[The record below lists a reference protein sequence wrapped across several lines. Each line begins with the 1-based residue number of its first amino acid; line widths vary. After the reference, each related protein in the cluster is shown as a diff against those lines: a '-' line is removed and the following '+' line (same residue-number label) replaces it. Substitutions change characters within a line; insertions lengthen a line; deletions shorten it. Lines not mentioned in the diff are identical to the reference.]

1 MKRYL
6 LFSRGRF
13 AFLLLMKLIY
23 AGAFVGFSLV
33 LQYNVN
39 LVTTEGTTVPEFLT
53 SIAFGTLYIAFVI
66 FFMMLK
72 DRLTVKYVNEA
83 VFRLRKDL
91 SDKLLSIRYSEFS
104 KNDSSLYLS
113 RIINDMKTVS
123 SGYFSSILA
132 LPDEV
137 FTFVFATAV
146 AFYINYAV
154 AIVML
159 ALTLLILI
167 VPLVFNKPLN
177 RANMEVSERLKLY
190 TQELKQTFLG
200 MDVVKN
206 FNAQDEV
213 GELLQETNRRLTK
226 KNTLLD
232 TLNAMSM
239 DAGVL
244 IVVLLQM
251 GSIAMSGFMYL
262 QGAILIGS
270 VIAVVQLSSNMY
282 GPLMNS
288 AGKIALITGV
298 KDLNKAVLEILEQED
313 EKECGAI
320 PETCG
325 ISVDNVHFSYSEG
338 QPILNGVSVRFE
350 EGKKY
355 LVVGKSGSGKSTLL
369 KLVGKMCVG
378 YDGCIS
384 MGGVDYEKIT
394 EKQLYERVSFAQQSS
409 FVFNRSVR
417 GNIDFKLTGDERA
430 LERAITESE
439 LQSFVEENGLD
450 NIIDEEVNRISGGE
464 KQRIGLARALFRDT
478 KVLLLD
484 EVTASLD
491 RDTAHHVE
499 ENILNLREKTVL
511 NVSHKIH
518 EDLIGGY
525 DKILVMEN
533 GKNVFFDSPYKFRES
548 DLFEKYVNDTEQI
561 SD

>member
-13 AFLLLMKLIY
+13 AFLLLMKIVY

-39 LVTTEGTTVPEFLT
+39 LVTTEGTTVPKFLT
-53 SIAFGTLYIAFVI
+53 SIAFSTLYIAFVI

-72 DRLTVKYVNEA
+72 DRLTVKYVNDA
-83 VFRLRKDL
+83 VLRLRKDL

-104 KNDSSLYLS
+104 KNDTSLYLS

-123 SGYFSSILA
+123 NGYFASVLA
-132 LPDEV
+132 LPDEI
-137 FTFVFATAV
+137 FTFLFATAV

-213 GELLQETNRRLTK
+213 GELLQEANRRLTK

-232 TLNAMSM
+232 TLNSMSM

-251 GSIAMSGFMYL
+251 GSIAMSGFMFL

-298 KDLNKAVLEILEQED
+298 KDLNKAVLEILEKED

-325 ISVDNVHFSYSEG
+325 ISVDNVHFSYTDG

-369 KLVGKMCVG
+369 KLIGKMCAG
-378 YDGCIS
+378 YDGSIR

-417 GNIDFKLTGDERA
+417 GNIDFKYEGNEYA
-430 LERAITESE
+430 LDRAIKESE

-450 NIIDEEVNRISGGE
+450 NVIDEEVNRISGGE

-491 RDTAHHVE
+491 RDTAHKVE
-499 ENILNLREKTVL
+499 KNILGLQDKTVL
-511 NVSHKIH
+511 IISHKIH

-525 DKILVMEN
+525 DKIFVMEN
-533 GKNVFFDSPYKFRES
+533 GENVFFDSPFKFRES
-548 DLFEKYVNDTEQI
+548 DLYEKYVNASEQL
-561 SD
+561 SA

>member
-13 AFLLLMKLIY
+13 AFLLLMKIIY

-53 SIAFGTLYIAFVI
+53 SIAFSTLYIAFVI

-72 DRLTVKYVNEA
+72 DRLTVKYVNDA
-83 VFRLRKDL
+83 VLRLRKDL

-123 SGYFSSILA
+123 NGYFASVLA
-132 LPDEV
+132 LPDEI
-137 FTFVFATAV
+137 FTFLFATAV

-159 ALTLLILI
+159 ALTLLILL
-167 VPLVFNKPLN
+167 VPLIFNKPLN

-213 GELLQETNRRLTK
+213 GELLQEANRRLTK
-226 KNTLLD
+226 KNTLLE
-232 TLNAMSM
+232 TLNTMSM

-313 EKECGAI
+313 EKECGSI

-325 ISVDNVHFSYSEG
+325 ISVDNVRFSYGDG

-350 EGKKY
+350 EGRKY

-369 KLVGKMCVG
+369 KLIGKMCAG
-378 YDGCIS
+378 YDGSIR
-384 MGGVDYEKIT
+384 MGGIDYEKIT

-417 GNIDFKLTGDERA
+417 GNIDFKYEGNENA
-430 LERAITESE
+430 LKRAINESE

-450 NIIDEEVNRISGGE
+450 NVIDEEVNRISGGE

-491 RDTAHHVE
+491 RDTAHKVE
-499 ENILNLREKTVL
+499 KNILDLRDKTIL

-533 GKNVFFDSPYKFRES
+533 GENIFFDNPFKFRES
-548 DLFEKYVNDTEQI
+548 DLYEKYVNASEQL
-561 SD
+561 SA

>member
-13 AFLLLMKLIY
+13 AFLLLMKIIY

-39 LVTTEGTTVPEFLT
+39 LVTAEGTTVSEFLT
-53 SIAFGTLYIAFVI
+53 SIAFSTLYIAFVI

-72 DRLTVKYVNEA
+72 DRLTVKYVNDA
-83 VFRLRKDL
+83 VLRLRKDL
-91 SDKLLSIRYSEFS
+91 SDKLLRIRYSEFS

-123 SGYFSSILA
+123 NGYFASVLA
-132 LPDEV
+132 LPDEI
-137 FTFVFATAV
+137 FTFLFATAV

-159 ALTLLILI
+159 ALTLLILL
-167 VPLVFNKPLN
+167 VPLIFNKPLN
-177 RANMEVSERLKLY
+177 RANMEVSERLKMY

-213 GELLQETNRRLTK
+213 GELLQEANRRLTK
-226 KNTLLD
+226 KNTLLE
-232 TLNAMSM
+232 TLNSMSM

-320 PETCG
+320 PETYG
-325 ISVDNVHFSYSEG
+325 ISVDNVRFSYGDG

-369 KLVGKMCVG
+369 KLIGKMCAG
-378 YDGCIS
+378 YDGSIR

-417 GNIDFKLTGDERA
+417 GNIDFKYEGNENA
-430 LERAITESE
+430 LKRAINESE

-450 NIIDEEVNRISGGE
+450 NVIDEEVNRISGGE

-491 RDTAHHVE
+491 RDTAHKVE
-499 ENILNLREKTVL
+499 KNILDLRDKTIL

-533 GKNVFFDSPYKFRES
+533 GENVFFDSPFKFRES
-548 DLFEKYVNDTEQI
+548 DLYEKYVNASEQF
-561 SD
+561 SA